1 MGGYLVYAHATNY
14 FQSGGGGNGA
24 ILANMCL
31 KASINVPYCA
41 LAGFNPYY
49 SLANPS
55 RRVGFVFRNKKIF
68 HQATFSQ
75 AYTIPAIKTQ
85 NNVRF
90 TQNTASL
97 QNFWNLSRR
106 TLDIWYL

>member
-49 SLANPS
+49 CLANPS
-55 RRVGFVFRNKKIF
+55 GRVGFVFCNKKIF
-68 HQATFSQ
+68 HCTLSH
-75 AYTIPAIKTQ
+75 AYTIPATITQ
-85 NNVRF
+85 NKVRF